1 MVRNRYE
8 HFKPTE
14 GLKKELKTV
23 RTSSHCIWNLNYHF
37 IWIPKYRKPIL
48 GHPKLKYVLEQILR
62 GQSEARGWKI
72 LALEINPDH
81 LHLFLSAPPIYC
93 PSEMANVLKGNSSRQ
108 LRLCFPYLKQMI
120 RKSLWA
126 KGYYVSTAGYI
137 SQEQVR
143 RYIEE
148 QKKKLKLRFEKE
160 LDKDTND
167 KLEKVEKNVF
177 DYIVSSI
184 PPKAKALGILEV
196 V

>member
-1 MVRNRYE
+1 MV
-8 HFKPTE
+8 
-14 GLKKELKTV
+14 
-23 RTSSHCIWNLNYHF
+23 
-37 IWIPKYRKPIL
+37 
-48 GHPKLKYVLEQILR
+48 
-62 GQSEARGWKI
+62 
-72 LALEINPDH
+72 
-81 LHLFLSAPPIYC
+81 
-93 PSEMANVLKGNSSRQ
+93 
-108 LRLCFPYLKQMI
+108 

-177 DYIVSSI
+177 DYIVTSI